1 MLEIFT
7 PRLRLIAFT
16 AESAAAAIADRARFA
31 QLLSAAIPGDWP
43 PVDLADVQGAIA
55 AKLTADPTQTGW
67 CGWYVIAKPGI
78 VGPEPTLIGSAGCG
92 SWGASPTLLFGYGL
106 LPAFF
111 RQGFASE
118 AARAVIEW
126 AFRQPG
132 VTRVEATTFER
143 HIASVK
149 ILERCGFI
157 AQGVS
162 PDDAAAPESD
172 RQGRGRL
179 IHFVCELPSSAV

>member
-55 AKLTADPTQTGW
+55 AKLIADPTQTGW

-111 RQGFASE
+111 GQGFASE